1 MRISPPVLLI
11 ALLCAVVGFGFNS
24 NSPSTGGGGG
34 GAPVVNPPGGQ
45 NNYLPIDNPTFT
57 GLLSGPTA
65 TLTTSLTLPG
75 SQSWTNTGIATLS
88 LNLPAGQT
96 WTNAGI
102 SMPATLGIQTGA
114 INLINTAAPA
124 LLFNGTPMGGTCT
137 GTDFVNAISASGIPS
152 CSTPAG
158 GGGGLPTPV
167 SVANGGLGQGAAP
180 AIADILVASSATE
193 YLPVPMSGDVTVTAA
208 GVTTVNRT
216 LFAPFTN
223 PAGGQN
229 NYAPINAP
237 AFTGTTTMVA
247 AQVANTLS
255 APTFSSGAITV
266 TTGGI
271 LMMAGSAALYFNGV
285 APGGTCP
292 AGQVVTSISNTIIP
306 TCAAPTVPA
315 GSVTD
320 AMLANAYSGVGACT
334 GGDFVTALN
343 RNAAPTCAA
352 PPGVGTFAPITNP
365 AGGQN
370 NYAPIA
376 APTFTGAVTAVTLN
390 LTGAAPSLTF
400 SGTPMGGA
408 CPAGEFVSTL
418 SNTGVPTCT
427 TPAAGNFAP
436 LANPAGGQNNYPP
449 TASPTFTGTVTAPT
463 INVTTQYELNGTVFG
478 GACPANE
485 FVTAISAGVIPTCA
499 AGGGGGPTLPLSI
512 ANGGTGA
519 GTAPTAAQILI
530 AASATVF
537 TPQTVGGDAT
547 LAATGALTVH
557 SVNGQAGPFLTGAAG
572 SITDAMLAGAY
583 SGVGACAAGSVAT
596 TLVRNAAPT
605 CTSIATLGAPLFA
618 PITVVGTTPPATPV
632 NGQLWFDSTNLQ
644 TYIWYTDPTSSQW
657 VAVVNIGAGVWA
669 PFTNPAGGQN
679 NYAPLASP
687 TLTGTTT
694 VTNLTATA
702 IGIGQAAGAAPLA
715 ITRNTPGTPANIVVT
730 QSAAGSQ
737 SLLDLIN
744 DLGNHTY
751 LSNNGSTWPSGTFP
765 YQAPNTT
772 TLESTGAALN
782 LAIGSGLN
790 PINFWAGTNRVAAIT
805 QTGLNV
811 LAGDLLYQGTQVGG
825 FTMVLTGSGGGN
837 YSTASSAY
845 VPVDGAGRLTY
856 TITLPV
862 RSILQILVT
871 ASAFN
876 TVNTQPA
883 CLGIEDT
890 SGMLKVLYTSGSTW
904 TGAALQYETLGD
916 GNAHTYQ
923 LAFAACGG
931 SGTAEIAN
939 GNNLERPTMTI
950 TMRPDSGFDAN

>member
-65 TLTTSLTLPG
+65 TLTTSLTMPG
-75 SQSWTNTGIATLS
+75 SQSWTNTGIATLG
-88 LNLPAGQT
+88 LTLPAGQT

-114 INLINTAAPA
+114 INLINTASPA

-137 GTDFVNAISASGIPS
+137 GVEFVNAISASGIPS

-193 YLPVPMSGDVTVTAA
+193 YQPVPMSGDVTVTPA

-237 AFTGTTTMVA
+237 TFTGLTIMSQ

-255 APTFSSGAITV
+255 APTFSSGTITV
-266 TTGGI
+266 NTGGI
-271 LMMAGSAALYFNGV
+271 LMLAGTAAMYFNGI

-315 GSVTD
+315 GSITD

-334 GGDFVTALN
+334 AGDFVTALN

-352 PPGVGTFAPITNP
+352 PPGVGTFAPLTNP

-370 NYAPIA
+370 NYAPVA

-400 SGTPMGGA
+400 GGTPMGGA
-408 CPAGEFVSTL
+408 CPPGEFVSTL

-463 INVTTQYELNGTVFG
+463 INVTTQYQLNGTVFG

-519 GTAPTAAQILI
+519 GVAPTAAQILI
-530 AASATVF
+530 AASATIY

-547 LAATGALTVH
+547 LAVTGALTVH

-583 SGVGACAAGSVAT
+583 SGVGACAAGAVAT

-687 TLTGTTT
+687 TFTGTTT
-694 VTNLTATA
+694 VANLTGATTGTWTFPDGATYTSGGLSQMTALGIGANAQPQYA
-702 IGIGQAAGAAPLA
+702 IGINQVRNSAAEIVIFNSSTAAAAQAVMQVNNGTSSTSMTQTGTGFTPAPGVPADSGVIGTNGSNGLVLTSGNTGANSA
-715 ITRNTPGTPANIVVT
+715 INFNVSGTPLGSFNINGLSMVTPIFSRVGLNTLPNINASSQQTTIANGANAGLTGCSGLWVT
-730 QSAAGSQ
+730 T
-737 SLLDLIN
+737 DTNI
-744 DLGNHTY
+744 
-751 LSNNGSTWPSGTFP
+751 
-765 YQAPNTT
+765 
-772 TLESTGAALN
+772 TGDTCVWAT
-782 LAIGSGLN
+782 GSGNAVL
-790 PINFWAGTNRVAAIT
+790 IT
-805 QTGLNV
+805 QTI
-811 LAGDLLYQGTQVGG
+811 
-825 FTMVLTGSGGGN
+825 GN
-837 YSTASSAY
+837 YCVAQNA
-845 VPVDGAGRLTY
+845 
-856 TITLPV
+856 
-862 RSILQILVT
+862 
-871 ASAFN
+871 N
-876 TVNTQPA
+876 PA
-883 CLGIEDT
+883 ADEM
-890 SGMLKVLYTSGSTW
+890 SMV
-904 TGAALQYETLGD
+904 
-916 GNAHTYQ
+916 
-923 LAFAACGG
+923 GG
-931 SGTAEIAN
+931 SGTVTFH
-939 GNNLERPTMTI
+939 NNMGSPLTI
-950 TMRPDSGFDAN
+950 GFFSICTRMFL